1 MSLLDAI
8 PKFARGNRL
17 KKAELKTGSNKFDP
31 DQKIEDASLYD
42 ANLITSEAA
51 EGWHFPLI
59 DIDMECALI
68 PSTTPGHYHLYIDRP
83 MRFDNYVKL
92 LNVMRDVGIVQPGF
106 ADGTEKRGYGSL
118 RMPHIKKEEPPIVFA
133 DLDTIFPE
141 VKKPEPD
148 GVDEWPMPW

>member
-17 KKAELKTGSNKFDP
+17 KRAELKTGSEEFDP
-31 DQKIEDASLYD
+31 EQKIEDASLYE

-68 PSTTPGHYHLYIDRP
+68 PSTTPGHYHLYIDKP
-83 MRFDNYVKL
+83 MTFKNYVML
-92 LNVMRDVGIVQPGF
+92 LKVMRDVGIVQPGY
-106 ADGTEKRGYGSL
+106 ADGTEVRGFGAL
-118 RMPHIKKEEPPIVFA
+118 RLPHIKKDQPKFDEPEI
-133 DLDTIFPE
+133 
-141 VKKPEPD
+141 
-148 GVDEWPMPW
+148 PW